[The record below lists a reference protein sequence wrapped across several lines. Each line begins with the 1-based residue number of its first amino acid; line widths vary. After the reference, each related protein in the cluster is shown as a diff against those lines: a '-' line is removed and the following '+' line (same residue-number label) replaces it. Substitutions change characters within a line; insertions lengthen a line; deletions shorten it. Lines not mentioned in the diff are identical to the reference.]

1 MRHFFCRESRT
12 HLVCFA
18 AAAVAAVTVAAP
30 ARAQTSWNAYNDFY
44 LSPTAAGWG
53 GATSPSATGAAWGQ
67 YMGNVNGVGGF
78 PSNIGT
84 YLSTSQ
90 LYRFS
95 SVNPLG
101 VSGTVRSQ
109 SFWDDT
115 GGAGFARY
123 VDNVDWNGT
132 GVGTV
137 PHSSLG
143 SYSTPWFV
151 GAPGLGDG
159 PGGSDLTNLIWL
171 QSAFLSG
178 TSSPSGEGI
187 ASVLTWTAPATRTYD
202 FYGLFVS
209 GNSPSQSAA
218 VAITDSLGGTAPLS
232 RTVLAN
238 DAVRSFSFSKAYTAG
253 DVVQFQVGN
262 NLSSGNVVGLQVSI
276 VPEPSTWV
284 MGLAG
289 IGCAGWGAFR
299 RRKRA
304 VRHRAVAHPAA
315 MLAVLFIALLT
326 NPAHAAPIT
335 IDMVTVGN
343 AGNLAQSSTNAH
355 QNGYGAIAYV
365 YQIGKYDVTI
375 G

>member
-1 MRHFFCRESRT
+1 MSLSCASKQTHSKNARLSRALKVSLLAGVDAAGVIADDATGGLAALGWTMLRRRTRHAVRAAASRT
-12 HLVCFA
+12 LIVCFA

-30 ARAQTSWNAYNDFY
+30 ARAETIWNAYDDFY
-44 LSPTAAGWG
+44 FSPTAAGWG
-53 GATSPSATGAAWGQ
+53 GATSPSATGAAWGY

-78 PSNIGT
+78 PANIGT

-90 LYRFS
+90 LYMFS
-95 SVNPLG
+95 SVNPLS

-109 SFWDDT
+109 SFWDNT

-132 GVGTV
+132 GVGSV
-137 PHSSLG
+137 PHASLG

-159 PGGSDLTNLIWL
+159 PGGSNLTNLIWM
-171 QSAFLSG
+171 QSAYLSG

-187 ASVLTWTAPATRTYD
+187 ASVLTWTAPATGTYD
-202 FYGLFVS
+202 FSGLFVS

-238 DAVRSFSFSKAYTAG
+238 DAVQSFSFSKAYTAG
-253 DVVQFQVGN
+253 DVVEFQVGN
-262 NLSSGNVVGLQVSI
+262 NLYSGNAVGLQVSI
-276 VPEPSTWV
+276 VPEPSTYA
-284 MGLAG
+284 MALAG
-289 IGCAGWGAFR
+289 IACGGFSMWR

-304 VRHRAVAHPAA
+304 
-315 MLAVLFIALLT
+315 
-326 NPAHAAPIT
+326 
-335 IDMVTVGN
+335 
-343 AGNLAQSSTNAH
+343 
-355 QNGYGAIAYV
+355 
-365 YQIGKYDVTI
+365 
-375 G
+375 

>member
-1 MRHFFCRESRT
+1 MGSSCASKQTRSKKARSSRALKVSLLAGAGAAGVMADDATGGLAALGWTMLRRRKRHAVRAAASRT
-12 HLVCFA
+12 LMVCFA
-18 AAAVAAVTVAAP
+18 AAAVAAP

-109 SFWDDT
+109 SFWDNT

-123 VDNVDWNGT
+123 VDNNPWNGP
-132 GVGTV
+132 GVPV
-137 PHSSLG
+137 PHASLG
-143 SYSTPWFV
+143 SYPVPWFS

-159 PGGSDLTNLIWL
+159 PGGSDFTNLIWM
-171 QSAFLSG
+171 QSAYLSG
-178 TSSPSGEGI
+178 TSTPSGEGI

-202 FYGLFVS
+202 FSGLFVS
-209 GNSPSQSAA
+209 GNQPTKSAA

-238 DAVRSFSFSKAYTAG
+238 DAIQSFSFSKAYTAG

-289 IGCAGWGAFR
+289 IACAGWGAWR
-299 RRKRA
+299 RRS
-304 VRHRAVAHPAA
+304 
-315 MLAVLFIALLT
+315 
-326 NPAHAAPIT
+326 
-335 IDMVTVGN
+335 
-343 AGNLAQSSTNAH
+343 Q
-355 QNGYGAIAYV
+355 
-365 YQIGKYDVTI
+365 
-375 G
+375 

>member
-1 MRHFFCRESRT
+1 MSRFVCRESRT
-12 HLVCFA
+12 LMVCFA

-44 LSPTAAGWG
+44 FSPTAAGWG
-53 GATSPSATGAAWGQ
+53 GATSPSAPGAAWGQ

-95 SVNPLG
+95 TVNPLG
-101 VSGTVRSQ
+101 VSGNVDSQ
-109 SFWDDT
+109 SFWDNT
-115 GGAGFARY
+115 GEAGFARY

-132 GVGTV
+132 GVETV

-143 SYSTPWFV
+143 SYPTPWFD
-151 GAPGLGDG
+151 GAPGWGNG
-159 PGGSDLTNLIWL
+159 PGGSNLTNLIWM
-171 QSAFLSG
+171 QSAYLQQP
-178 TSSPSGEGI
+178 TGEGI
-187 ASVLTWTAPATRTYD
+187 ASVLTWTAPATQVYD

-209 GNSPSQSAA
+209 GNQPTTSAA

-238 DAVRSFSFSKAYTAG
+238 DTVQSFSFSKAYTAG

-262 NLSSGNVVGLQVSI
+262 SLSSGNAVGLQVSI
-276 VPEPSTWV
+276 IPEPSTWV

-289 IGCAGWGAFR
+289 IAYAGWGAWR
-299 RRKRA
+299 RQKRIT
-304 VRHRAVAHPAA
+304 RETTGHAA
-315 MLAVLFIALLT
+315 AGNGLGGDSRYRSGRICWWPFSRGFGMRCIPFVGALLAGLSANST
-326 NPAHAAPIT
+326 MRAS
-335 IDMVTVGN
+335 TVEVDPNCWTG
-343 AGNLAQSSTNAH
+343 G
-355 QNGYGAIAYV
+355 GPV
-365 YQIGKYDVTI
+365 
-375 G
+375 

>member
-1 MRHFFCRESRT
+1 MGSSCASKQARSKKARSSRALKVSLLAGAGAAGVMADDATGGLAALGWTMLRRRKRHAVRAAASRT
-12 HLVCFA
+12 LMVCFA
-18 AAAVAAVTVAAP
+18 AAAVAAP
-30 ARAQTSWNAYNDFY
+30 ARAQTIWNAYNDFY

-53 GATSPSATGAAWGQ
+53 GATSPSATGAAWGY

-78 PSNIGT
+78 PSSIGS

-95 SVNPLG
+95 SVN
-101 VSGTVRSQ
+101 SQ
-109 SFWDDT
+109 SFWDPT

-143 SYSTPWFV
+143 SYSVPWFA

-159 PGGSDLTNLIWL
+159 PGSSNLTNLIWM
-171 QSAFLSG
+171 QSAYLQQG
-178 TSSPSGEGI
+178 TGEGI
-187 ASVLTWTAPATRTYD
+187 ASVLTWTAPATRSYD
-202 FYGLFVS
+202 FFGLFVS
-209 GNSPSQSAA
+209 GNDASKSAA

-232 RTVLAN
+232 RTLLAN
-238 DAVRSFSFSKAYTAG
+238 DAVQSFSFSKAYNAG

-262 NLSSGNVVGLQVSI
+262 NLSSGNAVGLQVSI

-289 IGCAGWGAFR
+289 IACAGWGAYR
-299 RRKRA
+299 RRRA
-304 VRHRAVAHPAA
+304 
-315 MLAVLFIALLT
+315 
-326 NPAHAAPIT
+326 
-335 IDMVTVGN
+335 
-343 AGNLAQSSTNAH
+343 
-355 QNGYGAIAYV
+355 
-365 YQIGKYDVTI
+365 
-375 G
+375 

>member
-1 MRHFFCRESRT
+1 MSRFVCQESRT
-12 HLVCFA
+12 LMVCFA
-18 AAAVAAVTVAAP
+18 AAAVAAVTVPAP

-53 GATSPSATGAAWGQ
+53 GATSPSATGAVWGQ

-84 YLSTSQ
+84 YLSTGQ

-143 SYSTPWFV
+143 SYSTPWFA

-159 PGGSDLTNLIWL
+159 PGGSNLANLIWM
-171 QSAFLSG
+171 QSAYLSG

-187 ASVLTWTAPATRTYD
+187 ASVLTWTAPATRLYD
-202 FYGLFVS
+202 FSGLFVS
-209 GNSPSQSAA
+209 GNSPSQSAV
-218 VAITDSLGGTAPLS
+218 VAITDSRGGTAPLS

-238 DAVRSFSFSKAYTAG
+238 DAVQSFSFSKAYTAG

-262 NLSSGNVVGLQVSI
+262 NLSSGNAVGLQVSI
-276 VPEPSTWV
+276 VPEPSTF
-284 MGLAG
+284 LLLG
-289 IGCAGWGAFR
+289 IGLSGLLVPMLR
-299 RRKRA
+299 RRAR
-304 VRHRAVAHPAA
+304 
-315 MLAVLFIALLT
+315 
-326 NPAHAAPIT
+326 
-335 IDMVTVGN
+335 DGVTRKI
-343 AGNLAQSSTNAH
+343 Q
-355 QNGYGAIAYV
+355 GAC
-365 YQIGKYDVTI
+365 G

>member
-1 MRHFFCRESRT
+1 MSSSCASKQTRSKKARSSRALKVSLLAGAGAAGGMADDATGGLAALGWTMLRRRKRHAVRAAASRT
-12 HLVCFA
+12 LMVCFA

-44 LSPTAAGWG
+44 FSPTAAGWG

-101 VSGTVRSQ
+101 VSGSVRSQ
-109 SFWDDT
+109 SFWDNT

-123 VDNVDWNGT
+123 VDNVEWNGP
-132 GVGTV
+132 GVSV

-151 GAPGLGDG
+151 GAPGLGVG
-159 PGGSDLTNLIWL
+159 PGGSNLTNLIWM
-171 QSAFLSG
+171 QSAYLSG
-178 TSSPSGEGI
+178 TSFPSGEGI

-202 FYGLFVS
+202 FSGLFVS

-238 DAVRSFSFSKAYTAG
+238 DAVQSFSFSKAYTAG

-262 NLSSGNVVGLQVSI
+262 NLSSGNAVGLQVSI

-289 IGCAGWGAFR
+289 IACAGWGAWR

-304 VRHRAVAHPAA
+304 
-315 MLAVLFIALLT
+315 
-326 NPAHAAPIT
+326 
-335 IDMVTVGN
+335 
-343 AGNLAQSSTNAH
+343 
-355 QNGYGAIAYV
+355 
-365 YQIGKYDVTI
+365 
-375 G
+375 

>member
-1 MRHFFCRESRT
+1 MFDMTNSVPAAHRRVIPTALVTMLRRRKRHAVRAAASRT
-12 HLVCFA
+12 LMVCFA

-44 LSPTAAGWG
+44 LDPTAAGWG

-78 PSNIGT
+78 PSSIGT

-95 SVNPLG
+95 TVNPLG
-101 VSGTVRSQ
+101 VSGTVDSQ
-109 SFWDDT
+109 SFWTDT

-132 GVGTV
+132 GVETV

-143 SYSTPWFV
+143 SYSEPWFA

-159 PGGSDLTNLIWL
+159 PGGSNLTNLIWM
-171 QSAFLSG
+171 QSAYLSG
-178 TSSPSGEGI
+178 TSTPSGEGI

-202 FYGLFVS
+202 FSGLFVS
-209 GNSPSQSAA
+209 GNDASKSAA
-218 VAITDSLGGTAPLS
+218 VAITDSVGGTAPLS

-238 DAVRSFSFSKAYTAG
+238 DAVQSFSFSKAYTAG

-289 IGCAGWGAFR
+289 IACAGWGAWR
-299 RRKRA
+299 RRSR
-304 VRHRAVAHPAA
+304 
-315 MLAVLFIALLT
+315 
-326 NPAHAAPIT
+326 
-335 IDMVTVGN
+335 
-343 AGNLAQSSTNAH
+343 
-355 QNGYGAIAYV
+355 
-365 YQIGKYDVTI
+365 
-375 G
+375 

>member
-1 MRHFFCRESRT
+1 MFEMTSSVPAAHRRVIPTVLVAMLCRRRRHAVCPAASRT
-12 HLVCFA
+12 LMVCFA

-30 ARAQTSWNAYNDFY
+30 AQAQTSWNAYNDFY
-44 LSPTAAGWG
+44 FSPTAAGWG
-53 GATSPSATGAAWGQ
+53 GATSPSATGAAWGY

-78 PSNIGT
+78 PSSIGT

-109 SFWDDT
+109 SFWDST

-132 GVGTV
+132 GVETV

-143 SYSTPWFV
+143 SYPTPWYS

-159 PGGSDLTNLIWL
+159 PGGSNLTNLIWM
-171 QSAFLSG
+171 QSAYLSG

-187 ASVLTWTAPATRTYD
+187 ASVLTWTAPATTTYD
-202 FYGLFVS
+202 FSGLFVS
-209 GNSPSQSAA
+209 ANSPSQSAA

-238 DAVRSFSFSKAYTAG
+238 DAVQPFSFSKAYTAG

-262 NLSSGNVVGLQVSI
+262 NLSSGNAVGLQVSI

-289 IGCAGWGAFR
+289 IACAGWGAWR
-299 RRKRA
+299 RRSR
-304 VRHRAVAHPAA
+304 
-315 MLAVLFIALLT
+315 
-326 NPAHAAPIT
+326 
-335 IDMVTVGN
+335 
-343 AGNLAQSSTNAH
+343 
-355 QNGYGAIAYV
+355 
-365 YQIGKYDVTI
+365 
-375 G
+375 

>member
-1 MRHFFCRESRT
+1 MNTNSLCRLATATLR
-12 HLVCFA
+12 FA
-18 AAAVAAVTVAAP
+18 AAVVAAVMVAAP
-30 ARAQTSWNAYNDFY
+30 ARAETIWNAYNDFY

-53 GATSPSATGAAWGQ
+53 GATSPSATGAAWGY

-90 LYRFS
+90 LYMFS

-109 SFWDDT
+109 SFWTDT

-132 GVGTV
+132 GVETV

-143 SYSTPWFV
+143 SYPTPWFV
-151 GAPGLGDG
+151 GAPGLGNG
-159 PGGSDLTNLIWL
+159 PGGSNLTNLIWM
-171 QSAFLSG
+171 QSAYLSG

-187 ASVLTWTAPATRTYD
+187 ASVLTWTAPATRVYD
-202 FYGLFVS
+202 FSGLFVS

-238 DAVRSFSFSKAYTAG
+238 DAVQSFSFSKAYTAG

-262 NLSSGNVVGLQVSI
+262 NLSSGNAVGLQVTI

-289 IGCAGWGAFR
+289 TACAGWGAWR
-299 RRKRA
+299 RRCRSERRQCFA
-304 VRHRAVAHPAA
+304 
-315 MLAVLFIALLT
+315 
-326 NPAHAAPIT
+326 
-335 IDMVTVGN
+335 
-343 AGNLAQSSTNAH
+343 
-355 QNGYGAIAYV
+355 
-365 YQIGKYDVTI
+365 
-375 G
+375 

>member
-1 MRHFFCRESRT
+1 MKPSSTPDRSIRFAGSVLTMLRRRKRHAVRAAASRT
-12 HLVCFA
+12 LMVCFA

-30 ARAQTSWNAYNDFY
+30 AQAQTSWNAYNDFY

-53 GATSPSATGAAWGQ
+53 GATSPSATGAAWGY

-78 PSNIGT
+78 PSSIGT
-84 YLSTSQ
+84 YLSTSGSLETTQ

-95 SVNPLG
+95 SGNPLG
-101 VSGTVRSQ
+101 VPGPVRSQ
-109 SFWDDT
+109 PFWDAT

-123 VDNVDWNGT
+123 VDNVEWDGP
-132 GVGTV
+132 GVSV

-143 SYSTPWFV
+143 SYSVPWFA

-159 PGGSDLTNLIWL
+159 PGGSNLTNLIWM
-171 QSAFLSG
+171 QSAYLSG

-202 FYGLFVS
+202 FSGLFVS
-209 GNSPSQSAA
+209 GDSPSQSAA

-238 DAVRSFSFSKAYTAG
+238 DAVQSFSFSKAYTAG

-262 NLSSGNVVGLQVSI
+262 NLSSGNAVGLQVSI

-289 IGCAGWGAFR
+289 IACAGWGAWR
-299 RRKRA
+299 RRKWA
-304 VRHRAVAHPAA
+304 
-315 MLAVLFIALLT
+315 
-326 NPAHAAPIT
+326 
-335 IDMVTVGN
+335 
-343 AGNLAQSSTNAH
+343 
-355 QNGYGAIAYV
+355 
-365 YQIGKYDVTI
+365 
-375 G
+375 